1 MKKNIVLLILSALL
15 STNTMAW
22 TFGQNVTITA
32 VTLWEGSGI
41 NPLYFKRS
49 DNVWCYVS
57 ADEKNVHSLILT
69 LYASGKTADIHC
81 YDQAENK
88 MGGIEAAHKMHR
100 IIAK

>member
-1 MKKNIVLLILSALL
+1 MKRNIVPLVLCALL
-15 STNTMAW
+15 SINAMAW
-22 TFGQNVTITA
+22 TFGSNVTITA
-32 VTLWEGSGI
+32 VTLWEGSSV

-49 DNVWCYVS
+49 DNVWCYVP

-81 YDQAENK
+81 HDQAENK
-88 MGGIEAAHKMHR
+88 MGGIEAAHRLHR